1 MLHTFVLVRGCIGKM
16 HAIHVGLLG
25 EQLQKG
31 YHKFMCNTHKYLIY
45 LIYNRKSNAK
55 NAREREIIHFYF
67 NFMSDNIAGILGTW
81 QIRKSEEK
89 RISISINVNNLGI
102 LH

>member
-1 MLHTFVLVRGCIGKM
+1 M

-25 EQLQKG
+25 QQLQKG

-45 LIYNRKSNAK
+45 LMYNRKPNAK